1 MAKKINAV
9 LGLAIIAAFLTHI
22 IYEIYAYL
30 TFYYNPVV
38 TKVIAYTV
46 AGLVAMH
53 VIVTIIMIRSGH
65 DRGKGLRY
73 PGLNIRT
80 IIQRASGVLMILILH
95 LHIKNFDI
103 LSGTAGTPWFTV
115 MQAVQVL
122 FYGTVM
128 LHIAASAGNA
138 LITLGVI
145 TSEKARRRSD
155 IAVWIA
161 CAVLFIAASYVI
173 IRTQTAMFSGGG
185 AS

>member
-1 MAKKINAV
+1 M
-9 LGLAIIAAFLTHI
+9 
-22 IYEIYAYL
+22 
-30 TFYYNPVV
+30 
-38 TKVIAYTV
+38 
-46 AGLVAMH
+46 
-53 VIVTIIMIRSGH
+53 
-65 DRGKGLRY
+65 
-73 PGLNIRT
+73 
-80 IIQRASGVLMILILH
+80 MILLLP

-145 TSEKARRRSD
+145 TSDKARRRSD
-155 IAVWIA
+155 ISVRII
-161 CAVLFIAASYVI
+161 CAILFLAASYAI
-173 IRTQTAMFSGGG
+173 IRTQIAMFSGGG